1 MLPKK
6 QVNDDITNVEFYSWV
21 SYYSIVQENILRS
34 YWISYLFLRITKD
47 LYWAEAEKDLDFLL
61 PPATFMRLVWF
72 KIV

>member
-61 PPATFMRLVWF
+61 PPATFMRLVWL